1 MEKEKKMR
9 YGLKKTKY
17 MMVKTGKEREE
28 MEENVKSGT
37 VKKIETFQYLRITIN
52 EEGNPR
58 RTKKVVTRR

>member
-1 MEKEKKMR
+1 MEKEKKMT

-17 MMVKTGKEREE
+17 MMVKTGKESEQ

>member
-1 MEKEKKMR
+1 MEKEKKMT

-17 MMVKTGKEREE
+17 MMVKTGKEREQ

-37 VKKIETFQYLRITIN
+37 VKKIEAFQYLGITIN
-52 EEGNPR
+52 EERNPR

>member
-1 MEKEKKMR
+1 MR

-37 VKKIETFQYLRITIN
+37 VKKIETFQYLQITIN

>member
-1 MEKEKKMR
+1 MR

-28 MEENVKSGT
+28 MEDNVKSGT
-37 VKKIETFQYLRITIN
+37 VKKIETFQYLGIAIN

-58 RTKKVVTRR
+58 RTKKVVTRW

>member
-1 MEKEKKMR
+1 MEKEKTMT

-17 MMVKTGKEREE
+17 MMVKTGKEREQ

-37 VKKIETFQYLRITIN
+37 VKKIEAFQYLGITIN